1 MAHPIGG
8 SKVRYSLWSRGRL
21 VGHTDLDIPTVT
33 PTMRQGFVEPGPEGR
48 AILAD
53 ASGVWRAIAE
63 MKRTS
68 RARGDQPAV
77 NDHSL
82 VTVAANR
89 REALHLELRDEN
101 GALFQ
106 CEFIRITDLFD
117 IAGGM
122 VDEMSD
128 TEEEEEAAFE
138 VELSALFCEARDRA
152 IAERA
157 QMNARVQADIE
168 AIVADMVEEEKQN
181 ECGSAW
187 PPRPPEDSRWE
198 TMQYLLQ
205 VHLAIYG
212 GEVDASP

>member
-1 MAHPIGG
+1 
-8 SKVRYSLWSRGRL
+8 
-21 VGHTDLDIPTVT
+21 
-33 PTMRQGFVEPGPEGR
+33 
-48 AILAD
+48 
-53 ASGVWRAIAE
+53 

-68 RARGDQPAV
+68 RARGDEPAA
-77 NDHSL
+77 NDHNL
-82 VTVAANR
+82 VAVAADR

-101 GALFQ
+101 GALFE

-128 TEEEEEAAFE
+128 SEEEVEAAFQIR
-138 VELSALFCEARDRA
+138 LSALSGEARDRA
-152 IAERA
+152 TAERA

-168 AIVADMVEEEKQN
+168 SIMADMAEEERQN
-181 ECGSAW
+181 EYDSAW
-187 PPRPPEDSRWE
+187 PPRPPEDSRWD